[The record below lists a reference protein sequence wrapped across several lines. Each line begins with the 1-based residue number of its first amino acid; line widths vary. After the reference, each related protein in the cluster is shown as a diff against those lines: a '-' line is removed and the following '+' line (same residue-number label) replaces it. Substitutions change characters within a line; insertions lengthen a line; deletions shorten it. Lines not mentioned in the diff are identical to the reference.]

1 MKNFRNNNKRHRFRT
16 NNSDRNHKRNGSI
29 HKLNP
34 DFVNSSNFQRRNP
47 NRFNHNASKLID
59 KYNDLGREALSKGD
73 KILSES
79 YFQHSDHFLRI
90 LNEQNQ
96 EKNQDKSDIKE
107 KKEKEEVK
115 ETENKDSKIFEVT
128 KQTANN

>member
-1 MKNFRNNNKRHRFRT
+1 MDLWPPFNPRN
-16 NNSDRNHKRNGSI
+16 I
-29 HKLNP
+29 
-34 DFVNSSNFQRRNP
+34 QRKNP

-90 LNEQNQ
+90 LNEQNK
-96 EKNQDKSDIKE
+96 EKNQNKTDVVENKE
-107 KKEKEEVK
+107 KNQEA
-115 ETENKDSKIFEVT
+115 ENKESGIYEVP